1 MCENTG
7 AFTANQR
14 VIKQVWLN
22 LIFCGENLKNQAN
35 NTVTNKNNWAS
46 DKPTLAAWLLVAFA
60 MVFVLKVHL
69 LPALLAGLL
78 VFELVHII
86 SPYIARRLPGKSAK
100 IIAVAFLAS
109 IVIGLLTL
117 IGMGLV
123 ALFGSDSGGLST
135 LISQMA
141 QIIEDSRKILPQWLD
156 ERLPANA
163 VTLQLAVTEW
173 LRAHSSDLQFVGK
186 EAGRHAAHILVA
198 MVIGGMLALHEF
210 VRQVDYKP
218 FAGALA
224 GRVTLFGQAFRNIV
238 FAQVRISA
246 INATFTGIYL
256 VIVLPLMGVQLPFAK
271 TLIAI
276 TFIVGLLPV
285 IGNLISNAVI
295 VVVSMSHS
303 LAVAISSL
311 AFLVII
317 HKLEYFLNARIVGG
331 QIRANAWELLIA
343 MLCME
348 AAFGLSGIVAA
359 PIYYAYIKSELR
371 ERDLV

>member
-1 MCENTG
+1 M
-7 AFTANQR
+7 ANQ
-14 VIKQVWLN
+14 N
-22 LIFCGENLKNQAN
+22 NNAGNQLFS
-35 NTVTNKNNWAS
+35 V
-46 DKPTLAAWLLVAFA
+46 DKSTLAAWLLMAFA
-60 MVFVLKVHL
+60 MIFVLKVHL

-78 VFELVHII
+78 VFELVHIM
-86 SPYIARRLPGKSAK
+86 SPYIARHLPGIGAK
-100 IIAVAFLAS
+100 IVAVSILAS

-141 QIIEDSRKILPQWLD
+141 QIIEDSRKILPQWID
-156 ERLPANA
+156 ERLPENA
-163 VTLQLAVTEW
+163 VTLQQTVTQW
-173 LRAHSSDLQFVGK
+173 LRDHSSDLQIVGK
-186 EAGRHAAHILVA
+186 EAGRQAAHILVA

-210 VRQVDYKP
+210 ARRADYKP
-218 FAGALA
+218 FAKALS
-224 GRVTLFGQAFRNIV
+224 GRVTLFGLAFRNIV

-246 INATFTGIYL
+246 INAAFTGSYL
-256 VIVLPLMGVQLPFAK
+256 AVVLPLLGINLPFTK
-271 TLIAI
+271 TMIAL
-276 TFIVGLLPV
+276 TFVVGLLPV
-285 IGNLISNAVI
+285 VGNLISNAVI
-295 VVVSMSHS
+295 VIVSMSHS
-303 LAVAISSL
+303 LGVALGSL

-371 ERDLV
+371 KKEMV

>member
-1 MCENTG
+1 M
-7 AFTANQR
+7 A
-14 VIKQVWLN
+14 
-22 LIFCGENLKNQAN
+22 NQAN
-35 NTVTNKNNWAS
+35 KAGPQIWGI
-46 DKPTLAAWLLVAFA
+46 DKPTLAAWLFMLFA
-60 MVFVLKVHL
+60 MIFVLKVHL

-86 SPYIARRLPGKSAK
+86 SPYIARHLPGRGAK

-109 IVIGLLTL
+109 IVIGLLVL

-123 ALFGSDSGGLST
+123 ALFGSDAGGLSM

-141 QIIEDSRKILPQWLD
+141 QIVEDSRKILPKWLD
-156 ERLPANA
+156 ARLPENA
-163 VTLQLAVTEW
+163 VTLQQAVTQW
-173 LRAHSSDLQFVGK
+173 LRDHSSDLQIAGK

-198 MVIGGMLALHEF
+198 MVIGGMLALHDF
-210 VRQVDYKP
+210 VSGDNYKP
-218 FAGALA
+218 FARAMIA
-224 GRVTLFGQAFRNIV
+224 RATLFDDAFRNIV

-256 VIVLPLMGVQLPFAK
+256 AVVLPMMGIQLPFTK
-271 TLIAI
+271 TMIAI

-285 IGNLISNAVI
+285 VGNLISNAVI

-303 LAVAISSL
+303 LGVALGSL

-331 QIRANAWELLIA
+331 QIRANAWELLVA

-348 AAFGLSGIVAA
+348 AAFGLPGIVAA

-371 ERDLV
+371 QRDMV

>member
-1 MCENTG
+1 MASQVNKTD
-7 AFTANQR
+7 
-14 VIKQVWLN
+14 KQTRKK
-22 LIFCGENLKNQAN
+22 IIDI
-35 NTVTNKNNWAS
+35 
-46 DKPTLAAWLLVAFA
+46 DKPTLAAWLLMAFA

-86 SPYIARRLPGKSAK
+86 SPYIARRLPGKGAK
-100 IIAVAFLAS
+100 IIAVALLAS

-117 IGMGLV
+117 IGMGLA

-141 QIIEDSRKILPQWLD
+141 QIIEDSRKILPKWLD
-156 ERLPANA
+156 ERLPENA
-163 VTLQLAVTEW
+163 FTLQLAVTQW
-173 LRAHSSDLQFVGK
+173 LRDHSSDLQFVGK
-186 EAGRHAAHILVA
+186 QAGRHAAHMLVA
-198 MVIGGMLALHEF
+198 MVSGGMLALHDF
-210 VRQVDYKP
+210 VSRDNYKP
-218 FAGALA
+218 FARSMIERA
-224 GRVTLFGQAFRNIV
+224 TLFDQAFRNIV

-256 VIVLPLMGVQLPFAK
+256 AVVLPLMGVQLPFTK
-271 TLIAI
+271 TMIAI
-276 TFIVGLLPV
+276 TFMVGLLPV
-285 IGNLISNAVI
+285 VGNLISNAVI

-303 LAVAISSL
+303 LGAAIGSL

-331 QIRANAWELLIA
+331 QIRANAWELLVA

-348 AAFGLSGIVAA
+348 AAFGLPGIVAA

-371 ERDLV
+371 AREMV